1 MSHNVNVTP
10 PPGHETTRQT
20 IADGM
25 SNPRSPRRSSG
36 FRLNGNAIAAIAANV
51 FREAIRN
58 RVLYAVGIHGFVLVL
73 AALFLPKIAGGAQFK
88 MLPDIGLAS
97 MEAISV
103 AIAIAVGSRMIE
115 QEIDKRTVLIL
126 ASKPISRAEFIL
138 GKFFGLGAVLAVM
151 IGLMLGLF
159 LILLWSQNNDFTPVL
174 GLLSAGFLLLR
185 LLLVVAA
192 ILLFGSFSSALLA
205 MLMTLTVYLIGNLSQ
220 DLIRIGKATENLDI
234 ERLTRGLYLVLPD
247 LSRLDIKNDVVYG
260 FAGLPDRAI
269 LFGNAVYGVVYTI
282 ALLAITIGIFSRR
295 QF

>member
-1 MSHNVNVTP
+1 MNVTP
-10 PPGHETTRQT
+10 PPINQTTHQT
-20 IADGM
+20 IADGWP
-25 SNPRSPRRSSG
+25 SPRSPRRSSG

-58 RVLYAVGIHGFVLVL
+58 RVLYAVGIHGFVLIL
-73 AALFLPKIAGGAQFK
+73 TALFLPKIAGGAQFK

-97 MEAISV
+97 MEAIAV
-103 AIAIAVGSRMIE
+103 TIAIAVGSRMIE
-115 QEIDKRTVLIL
+115 QEIDKRTVLIVV
-126 ASKPISRAEFIL
+126 SKPISRAEFIL

-159 LILLWSQNNDFTPVL
+159 LVTLWSQNNDFTPVL

-185 LLLVVAA
+185 LLLVVAI

-205 MLMTLTVYLIGNLSQ
+205 MLMSLTVYLIGNLSP
-220 DLIRIGKATENLDI
+220 DLIRIGKATQNLDL
-234 ERLTRGLYLVLPD
+234 ERLTRWLYLGLPD

-269 LFGNAVYGVVYTI
+269 LLSNATYGVVYTI